1 MTNINFPLFP
11 KHIFIISVLFTATEI
26 WKWLNFLTF
35 IASSKIIFRESQEWG
50 IFLNNIFVIQSNEKF
65 KTSYLNFHKAYNSQT
80 WQVGDLGWGVPLTKS
95 HILLTMWSRDTTKE
109 NKNIT
114 SPFRQDL
121 QASNFEQWCLKVSC
135 SYWKSH
141 MSHWS
146 SGQMMSRCKTTTLY
160 PICHQIR

>member
-1 MTNINFPLFP
+1 M
-11 KHIFIISVLFTATEI
+11 FTATEI
-26 WKWLNFLTF
+26 WKWLILTF
-35 IASSKIIFRESQEWG
+35 IVSSKIIFRKSQEWG
-50 IFLNNIFVIQSNEKF
+50 IFLNNIFVIQSNGKS
-65 KTSYLNFHKAYNSQT
+65 KTSYLYFHMAYNSQT
-80 WQVGDLGWGVPLTKS
+80 WQVGDLGWGAPLTKL
-95 HILLTMWSRDTTKE
+95 HILLTMWSRDTTRE
-109 NKNIT
+109 NKNIM

-146 SGQMMSRCKTTTLY
+146 SGHMMWRCKITTLY